1 MLITD
6 SMFSKDSDSNYKI
19 TLLNSENNSVTID
32 NSSSFVVLQSGA
44 TRRGMLLIVLLD
56 TKDNNKTIPLVFQN
70 KIDYDDCLFVL
81 YGDDSD
87 NNV

>member
-6 SMFSKDSDSNYKI
+6 SLFSKDSENNYRI
-19 TLLNSENNSVTID
+19 TLLNSENNNITID
-32 NSSSFVVLQSGA
+32 NNSSFVVLQSGV

-81 YGDDSD
+81 CGGD
-87 NNV
+87 NI

>member
-6 SMFSKDSDSNYKI
+6 SLFSKDSENNYRI
-19 TLLNSENNSVTID
+19 TLLNSENNNITID
-32 NSSSFVVLQSGA
+32 NNSSFVVLQSGV

-56 TKDNNKTIPLVFQN
+56 TKDNNKKTIPLVFQN

-81 YGDDSD
+81 YGDDD
-87 NNV
+87 I